1 MRNRQVS
8 QGNRLGEP
16 QLITDSVG
24 SIRATDPDA
33 VREEVAE
40 GYRRVG
46 YLINDEEEAFLLAD
60 VECADCPLIG
70 VSQGFTNLTGFKRDQ
85 LLGRNCRV
93 MHGGVPEVAISK
105 SVRKNL
111 RDFCRMCRAK
121 YLSHIS
127 EVTSLQ
133 PNAREDGSQFVNFFL
148 VGLVHVHNRP
158 YLLGVQRSVGE
169 GLFVTLNS
177 HLLEQITEAARSS
190 FKRLRAKLCRAE
202 PVIAHLPRMTSGG
215 SRSSTSAPGFSF
227 FSERLQDHCLL
238 LNGDRTAIRR
248 EPQELATN
256 CLVFGNSPVRHSA
269 DGLFFAVKVEDAVQ
283 TFEGLPIL
291 GFTKLKPCDRPDL
304 YPTVCRCLG
313 SSVLTGSCGDAFA
326 RDKPEHFKMGFK
338 PPPQHEVASWSSQ
351 ADLPPH
357 KRRPPVP
364 VLPGDVLG
372 CMYTS
377 SGHIQ
382 LWRNGAMVLDFD
394 TGRPV
399 DAAVDYYAVVDVCLS
414 VYAVSLLPDAGPEE
428 ANSRQLAVPR
438 SSCGSPT
445 MRCPTP
451 TPGDAALEKPPTT
464 TSNNIDAIIS
474 DVVNQALVHKAIQGA
489 VKRCSFCVTIA
500 DPRSKDVPL
509 IGVSEAFEQMTGYK
523 RSEIL
528 GVNCRFLNQGCP
540 ISPADLM
547 GLRAASESG
556 SAFTALLP
564 NRKKSGEMFIN
575 LLDLRGLVIGM
586 DIETNEDLWYLIGI
600 QADVT
605 GLRTQMV
612 PDDHVRELQEI
623 ASVIRNTLKKELS
636 VLALGAEGTGDLD
649 RQATCSS
656 STSDALLP
664 RHSSANFRLLDEPC
678 WRSGTLTPKGVS
690 TTLES
695 LPPPGSEKQA
705 TEANADRTA
714 LDSGIEHKQ
723 SLLASGQ
730 PLRDQDTVRLIA
742 PVGILHAGLFLL
754 SLLSFVTGLVLGRG
768 SRRERC

>member
-1 MRNRQVS
+1 MRNREIS

-24 SIRATDPDA
+24 SVRITDPD
-33 VREEVAE
+33 VVQEEVLE
-40 GYRRVG
+40 GYRKVG
-46 YLINDEEEAFLLAD
+46 YLINNEEEAFLLAD

-93 MHGGVPEVAISK
+93 MHCAVPEVAISK

-111 RDFCRMCRAK
+111 RDFCRMCRMK
-121 YLSHIS
+121 RLSHIS

-133 PNAREDGSQFVNFFL
+133 PNARKDGSQFVNFFL
-148 VGLVHVHNRP
+148 VGLVHVYNRP
-158 YLLGVQRSVGE
+158 YLLGVQRSVGD
-169 GLFVTLNS
+169 GLFVTLNA
-177 HLLEQITEAARSS
+177 HLLEQITEAARNS
-190 FKRLRAKLCRAE
+190 FKQLRAKLCGVE
-202 PVIAHLPRMTSGG
+202 PAIAAPLPYMTSGG
-215 SRSSTSAPGFSF
+215 SSSSTAAPGFSF

-238 LNGDRTAIRR
+238 LNGDRTAMRR

-256 CLVFGNSPVRHSA
+256 CLVFGSSPVRHSA
-269 DGLFFAVKVEDAVQ
+269 EGLFFAVKVEDAVQ

-304 YPTVCRCLG
+304 FPAVCRCLG

-351 ADLPPH
+351 SDLPPH

-372 CMYTS
+372 CMYTK

-382 LWRNGAMVLDFD
+382 LWRNGSIVLDFD

-399 DAAVDYYAVVDVCLS
+399 DVATDYYAVVDVCLS
-414 VYAVSLLPDAGPEE
+414 AYAVSLLPDAGPEE
-428 ANSRQLAVPR
+428 ANSMQLAVSP
-438 SSCGSPT
+438 SGSPKKKT
-445 MRCPTP
+445 APA
-451 TPGDAALEKPPTT
+451 PGDVVLEKHPAA
-464 TSNNIDAIIS
+464 TSDNIDAIIS

-523 RSEIL
+523 KSEII

-540 ISPADLM
+540 ISPTDLI

-575 LLDLRGLVIGM
+575 LLDLRGLVIGT
-586 DIETNEDLWYLIGI
+586 DIETNEELWYLIGI

-605 GLRTQMV
+605 GVSTQMV
-612 PDDHVRELQEI
+612 PEDHVRELQEI
-623 ASVIRNTLKKELS
+623 ANVIRNTLKKELS
-636 VLALGAEGTGDLD
+636 VLALGADGSGDLD
-649 RQATCSS
+649 RQATSSS
-656 STSDALLP
+656 STSDAQPP
-664 RHSSANFRLLDEPC
+664 RHSSASFRLLDEPA
-678 WRSGTLTPKGVS
+678 WRTGVLTPKGVA
-690 TTLES
+690 TTLNR
-695 LPPPGSEKQA
+695 LPPQVSQKQA
-705 TEANADRTA
+705 AEANAVRTA
-714 LDSGIEHKQ
+714 PDRSGKPRQ
-723 SLLASGQ
+723 SLPASGQ
-730 PLRDQDTVRLIA
+730 LLVDQGTVRLTA
-742 PVGILHAGLFLL
+742 PVGVLHTGLFLL
-754 SLLSFVTGLVLGRG
+754 SMLSFVTGLVLGRG
-768 SRRERC
+768 SRRERW

>member
-1 MRNRQVS
+1 MRNREIS
-8 QGNRLGEP
+8 QPNRLGEP

-24 SIRATDPDA
+24 SIRTTDPDA

-60 VECADCPLIG
+60 VECVDCPLIG
-70 VSQGFTNLTGFKRDQ
+70 VSQGFTNLTGFERDQ
-85 LLGRNCRV
+85 LLWRNCRM

-111 RDFCRMCRAK
+111 RDFCRMCRTNN
-121 YLSHIS
+121 LSHIS

-133 PNAREDGSQFVNFFL
+133 PNARADGSQFVNFFL
-148 VGLVHVHNRP
+148 VGLVHVYNRP

-177 HLLEQITEAARSS
+177 HLLDQITEAARSS
-190 FKRLRAKLCRAE
+190 FKRLRANLCRVE
-202 PVIAHLPRMTSGG
+202 PVIAAPLPCVASGG
-215 SRSSTSAPGFSF
+215 SSSSTSAPGFSF
-227 FSERLQDHCLL
+227 FSERLQDHCIL
-238 LNGDRTAIRR
+238 LNGNRMAMRR

-364 VLPGDVLG
+364 VLPGDILG
-372 CMYTS
+372 CMYTNT
-377 SGHIQ
+377 GHIQ

-399 DAAVDYYAVVDVCLS
+399 DAAEDYYAVVDVCLS
-414 VYAVSLLPDAGPEE
+414 AYAVSLLPDAGPAE
-428 ANSRQLAVPR
+428 ANGTLLSVSLSPT
-438 SSCGSPT
+438 GSPK
-445 MRCPTP
+445 MRSPTL
-451 TPGDAALEKPPTT
+451 TLGDAALENHPTT
-464 TSNNIDAIIS
+464 TSHNIDAIIS

-540 ISPADLM
+540 ISPTDLI

-564 NRKKSGEMFIN
+564 NRKKSGEMFVN
-575 LLDLRGLVIGM
+575 LLDLRGLVIGK

-605 GLRTQMV
+605 GLTTKMV
-612 PDDHVRELQEI
+612 PGDHVRELQEI

-649 RQATCSS
+649 RQATSSS
-656 STSDALLP
+656 STSDIA
-664 RHSSANFRLLDEPC
+664 RHSSANFRLFDEPA
-678 WRSGTLTPKGVS
+678 WRLGVLTPKGVA
-690 TTLES
+690 TTLGRS
-695 LPPPGSEKQA
+695 PPQGIEKQA
-705 TEANADRTA
+705 TEANADLSA
-714 LDSGIEHKQ
+714 PESGSVPRQ
-723 SLLASGQ
+723 SLPASGQ
-730 PLRDQDTVRLIA
+730 LFRDQGIVRLIA
-742 PVGILHAGLFLL
+742 PVGILHAGLLLL
-754 SLLSFVTGLVLGRG
+754 SMLSFVTGLVLGRG